1 MARETRLTDPLS
13 EVTRKERKVLLGVS
27 VLSIFIVGADAIP
40 TKISALGIEFGAM
53 DQQVFLWLLASV
65 IAYFTATFVVYASSD
80 YVAWKKEMLGEHFQE
95 LKEYW
100 SEVYRQPE
108 SSSPYQQAIEEDQQ
122 KAMHKHRFIY
132 RMTNP
137 ISMLRAFFEFLLPVL
152 VGTATFYMV
161 ARQCELSTLLRH
173 L

>member
-1 MARETRLTDPLS
+1 MARETKLTDPLS

-53 DQQVFLWLLASV
+53 DQQVFLWLLAAV
-65 IAYFTATFVVYASSD
+65 IAYFTTTFVVYASSD
-80 YVAWKKEMLGEHFQE
+80 YVAWKKEMLSEYFDE

-100 SEVYRQPE
+100 SEIYRQPE
-108 SSSPYQQAIEEDQQ
+108 SSSPYQQAIEEDQR
-122 KAMHKHRFIY
+122 KALHKHRLIY
-132 RMTNP
+132 QVTNP
-137 ISMLRAFFEFLLPVL
+137 ISALRAFFEFLLPVL
-152 VGTATFYMV
+152 VGSITFYLV
-161 ARQCELSTLLRH
+161 ARHCDLSTLLRH